1 MKRILTGAAA
11 ALLLLGGLATAR
23 AADNDDP
30 WDFYWKNGFHLNSPD
45 GRFKLKFG
53 GRLQADWTFVSA
65 TDEYQAAAGSVNLL
79 PIPVVDGNEIRRARI
94 FIEGLLYEKVE
105 FKVQYDFAGGDTD
118 FKDLFIGFKPGKGV
132 GSVRV
137 GQTKEPFS
145 LEELTST
152 KYITFLERS
161 LNNVFAPERNV
172 GVLAF
177 NQIGKRAQWSAG
189 VCR

>member
-1 MKRILTGAAA
+1 M
-11 ALLLLGGLATAR
+11 
-23 AADNDDP
+23 
-30 WDFYWKNGFHLNSPD
+30 
-45 GRFKLKFG
+45 
-53 GRLQADWTFVSA
+53 
-65 TDEYQAAAGSVNLL
+65 
-79 PIPVVDGNEIRRARI
+79 
-94 FIEGLLYEKVE
+94 
-105 FKVQYDFAGGDTD
+105 
-118 FKDLFIGFKPGKGV
+118 
-132 GSVRV
+132 

-189 VCR
+189 VYRESNDFANTLNADGKINVTARASGVPLWVDKGQKLVHVGLSLSHKDLGTTPFLWGRGPEVHQTPRIVNTGCFMTSVWRAT